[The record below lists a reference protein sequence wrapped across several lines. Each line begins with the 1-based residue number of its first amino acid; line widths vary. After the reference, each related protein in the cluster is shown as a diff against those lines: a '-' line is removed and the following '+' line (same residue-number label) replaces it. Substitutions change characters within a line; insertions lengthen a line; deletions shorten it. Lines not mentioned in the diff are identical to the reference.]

1 MSASR
6 PTMVRVGGLI
16 LLLSFGLCG
25 CASIPLQVVSPDGKA
40 VTTIELHPWL
50 REHPLSAGQ
59 TIRVDELGRSD
70 SASFHIVQ
78 IRTKEPPHVHRT
90 HDLVAVV
97 KQGHGTLFLGS
108 QQLHLEPGSLVN
120 IPHGVVH
127 AFVNESRDPAVA
139 FVVFSPPFDGT
150 DTVPVQ
156 NAH

>member
-1 MSASR
+1 M
-6 PTMVRVGGLI
+6 RVMWLI
-16 LLLSFGLCG
+16 LLVGLGLCG
-25 CASIPLQVVSPDGKA
+25 CASIPLQVVSPDGKTVA
-40 VTTIELHPWL
+40 TIALQPWL
-50 REHPLSAGQ
+50 REHPLNADQ

-70 SASFHIVQ
+70 AASFHIVQ
-78 IRTKEPPHVHRT
+78 VRTKEPPHVHRT

-127 AFVNESRDPAVA
+127 AFINESPHPAVA

-150 DTVPVQ
+150 DTVPVTSGP
-156 NAH
+156 